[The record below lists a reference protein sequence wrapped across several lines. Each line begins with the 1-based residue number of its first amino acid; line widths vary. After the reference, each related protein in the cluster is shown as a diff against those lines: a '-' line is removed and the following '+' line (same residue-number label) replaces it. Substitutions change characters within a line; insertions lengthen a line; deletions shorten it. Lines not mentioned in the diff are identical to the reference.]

1 MDRRTRRTTP
11 LCRASIFCFL
21 NPPASDPGRALILE
35 TRRLSSSH
43 EGLLKGKRAFITGGT
58 RGIGAALCQVFARE
72 GADVAFNYNTR
83 DDLAEVV
90 TQKVKEMGRRA
101 EPFKVS
107 VTDRVGLKKLTRE
120 LVALWGG
127 IDILVN
133 NAAINRGDNFATTT
147 DRAWDEVINTNVGS
161 LFAVT
166 KPIYKQMIR
175 QRQGTILNITSIGA
189 IRALP
194 TSVHYATSKAAVI
207 GFTKCLSREAAT
219 FNVSVNAIAAGIFDT
234 DLAHTL
240 PQRLMQMHD
249 LWVAR
254 GRLGRPEELAEYAAF
269 MVSDRNSF
277 MNGEVVIV
285 DGGAVT

>member
-1 MDRRTRRTTP
+1 VS
-11 LCRASIFCFL
+11 LL
-21 NPPASDPGRALILE
+21 LE
-35 TRRLSSSH
+35 
-43 EGLLKGKRAFITGGT
+43 GKRAFISGGT
-58 RGIGAALCQVFARE
+58 RGIGAAICEIFARE
-72 GADVAFNYNTR
+72 GADVVFNYHSS
-83 DDLAEVV
+83 DELADAMRAKIEAY
-90 TQKVKEMGRRA
+90 GRRA
-101 EPFKVS
+101 LSFKVS
-107 VTDRVGLKKLTRE
+107 VTDRLGLKRITRE
-120 LVALWGG
+120 IVEKWGG

-175 QRQGTILNITSIGA
+175 QRKGSILNITSIGA

-194 TSVHYATSKAAVI
+194 TAVHYATSKAAMI
-207 GFTKCLSREAAT
+207 GFTKCLAREAGT
-219 FNVSVNAIAAGIFDT
+219 FGVKVNAIAAGIFDT
-234 DLAHTL
+234 ELAQAL
-240 PQRLMQMHD
+240 PERLLQMHHF
-249 LWVAR
+249 WASA
-254 GRLGRPEELAEYAAF
+254 GRAGRPEELAEYAAF

>member
-1 MDRRTRRTTP
+1 VS
-11 LCRASIFCFL
+11 LL
-21 NPPASDPGRALILE
+21 LE
-35 TRRLSSSH
+35 
-43 EGLLKGKRAFITGGT
+43 GKRAFITGGT
-58 RGIGAALCQVFARE
+58 RGIGAALCEVFARE
-72 GADVAFNYNTR
+72 GADVAFNYNSR
-83 DDLAEVV
+83 DDLATEIVAKIE
-90 TQKVKEMGRRA
+90 THQRRA
-101 EPFKVS
+101 LSFKVS
-107 VTDRVGLKKLTRE
+107 VTDRLGMKKLARE
-120 LVALWGG
+120 IVEKWGG

-175 QRQGTILNITSIGA
+175 QRKGSILNITSIGA

-194 TSVHYATSKAAVI
+194 TAVHYATSKAAMI
-207 GFTKCLSREAAT
+207 GFTKCLSREAGT
-219 FNVSVNAIAAGIFDT
+219 FGVKVNAIAAGIFDT
-234 DLAHTL
+234 ELAQAL
-240 PQRLMQMHD
+240 PQRLLEMHHF
-249 LWVAR
+249 WASA
-254 GRLGRPEELAEYAAF
+254 GRAGRPEELAEYAAF